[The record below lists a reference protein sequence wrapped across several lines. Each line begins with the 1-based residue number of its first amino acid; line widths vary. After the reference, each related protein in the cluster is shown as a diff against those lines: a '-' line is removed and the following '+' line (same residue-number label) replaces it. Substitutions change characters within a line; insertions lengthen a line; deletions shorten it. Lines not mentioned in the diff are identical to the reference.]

1 MTIIVLIG
9 AGSLQFGTGM
19 LGDFFTSNHLCDAE
33 IMLNEINNAAAK
45 RTASVAHEF
54 IKAHYL

>member
-45 RTASVAHEF
+45 RTATVASEF
-54 IKAHYL
+54 M